1 MKEDNIR
8 TLEETLAI
16 IDRGSYQ
23 VNGKTIALR
32 LSKREMESVHVLLP
46 ENVKHIAD
54 RKDFSKPFVIG
65 RCGYTCVK
73 MDSFQAA
80 CEMSVSRISTGKD
93 MKPVLVLN
101 FASPVNP
108 GGGVRKGSS
117 AQEEDLCRK
126 SSLLL
131 SLESPHA
138 RKYYQYSR
146 SLQTHMGSDAMM
158 FSPKVEVIRDEHGNL
173 LNETVVVAVLTCAAP
188 KINHGL
194 EGLFIKE
201 YEDMLF
207 QRITYMLKCAAYFG
221 YEDLVLGAW
230 GCGVFGND
238 AAVMSDLFL
247 KAFKE
252 FRFNKLRDKDCFRR
266 VWFAVRG
273 GSGSYNFDQFYR
285 NFGNGHFYADEDR
298 EDTERALEAI
308 KRTEVHLDKV
318 RGSLFGGAA
327 GDALGYAV
335 EFLPEPEIF
344 KTYGSSGIQ
353 EYSIDPKS
361 GKALISD
368 DTQMSLFTANGIL
381 VGNTRGCMRG
391 IGGIPH
397 NYVSRS
403 YKDWL
408 FTQKHSYGEEPE
420 NGRSSWLLDVP
431 ELYHDRAAGGTCL
444 DGIASDSY
452 PGSVAKP
459 INDSKGC
466 GGIMRVA
473 PIGLKEY
480 SNVPSGAFAE
490 EAAELAALTHGHSL
504 GYMTAAVL
512 ALIIRSLVYGE
523 SDKSLKRAIEE
534 ALSTVTEEFSRDPHL
549 NELTG
554 IVRLAIQL
562 SENSQTDLENIH
574 MIGEGWVAEET
585 LGIAVYCALR
595 HQDDFSAGIIAA
607 VNHGGDSDST
617 GAVTGNILGALL
629 GYEAIDQK
637 WKKDLELSDV
647 ILEMADDLC
656 HGCQMEEYS
665 HYRDPDWERKYI
677 SMRWKPQN
685 TTELSGNYSS
695 IEEFIDSADFDR
707 MNQMLRDGLI

>member
-1 MKEDNIR
+1 MREDNVRI
-8 TLEETLAI
+8 LEETLAI
-16 IDRGSYQ
+16 IDCGSYQ
-23 VNGKTIALR
+23 VNGKTVTLQ

-46 ENVKHIAD
+46 ENVKHIAN
-54 RKDFSKPFVIG
+54 RKDFNKPFVIG
-65 RCGYTCVK
+65 RCGYNCVK

-80 CEMSVSRISTGKD
+80 CELSNSRIPTGED

-131 SLESPHA
+131 SLESHHA

-158 FSPKVEVIRDEHGNL
+158 FSPKVEIIRDEHGNL
-173 LNETVVVAVLTCAAP
+173 LDETFVVAVLTCAAP

-194 EGLFIKE
+194 EGLSVKE

-207 QRITYMLKCAAYFG
+207 QRITSMLKCAAYFG

-252 FRFNKLRDKDCFRR
+252 FNFNKLRDKDCFRR

-273 GSGSYNFDQFYR
+273 GSGSYNFDQFTR
-285 NFGNGHFYADEDR
+285 NFGDGHFYADEDR

-308 KRTEVHLDKV
+308 KKTEVYLDKV

-335 EFLPEPEIF
+335 EFVKEPKLF

-353 EYSIDPKS
+353 EYAIDS
-361 GKALISD
+361 DTGKALISD
-368 DTQMSLFTANGIL
+368 DTQMALFTANGIL
-381 VGNTRGCMRG
+381 VGDTRLCMRG

-397 NYVSRS
+397 GYVARS

-408 FTQKHSYGEEPE
+408 FTQEHSYGQAPE
-420 NGRSSWLLDVP
+420 KGRSSWLLDVP

-444 DGIASDSY
+444 NGIASASY
-452 PGSVAKP
+452 PGSVAEP
-459 INDSKGC
+459 INDRKGC

-473 PIGLKEY
+473 PIGLKDY
-480 SNVPSGAFAE
+480 SNVPSGAFAK

-504 GYMTAAVL
+504 GYMPAAVL

-523 SDKSLKRAIEE
+523 GDKPLKRVIEE
-534 ALSTVTEEFSRDPHL
+534 ALATVTDEFSPDPHL
-549 NELTG
+549 NELAD

-562 SENSQTDLENIH
+562 SENSQPDLDNIH

-585 LGIAVYCALR
+585 LGIALYCALR

-629 GYEAIDQK
+629 GYDAIDQK

-685 TTELSGNYSS
+685 SRKSAGGYSS